1 MKEAPAHAM
10 GLAREL
16 NPALDRP
23 SFMSGWNAHHQRS
36 VHMLADRQRI
46 AEEEP
51 LDYSADYVEAVKRSR
66 AEIEETL

>member
-23 SFMSGWNAHHQRS
+23 SFMSGWNAHHQACVTMIS
-36 VHMLADRQRI
+36 QRQRI
-46 AEEEP
+46 AEEEIRSESCVGA
-51 LDYSADYVEAVKRSR
+51 LREAR
-66 AEIEETL
+66 EQIEETL